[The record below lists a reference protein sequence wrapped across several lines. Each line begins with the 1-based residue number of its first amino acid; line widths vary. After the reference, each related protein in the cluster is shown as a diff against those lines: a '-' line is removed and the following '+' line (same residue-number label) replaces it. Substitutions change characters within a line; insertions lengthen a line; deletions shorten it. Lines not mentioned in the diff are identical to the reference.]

1 MHALMG
7 IVYGVFLALLYP
19 HAVQWWALGS
29 GFGLAGY
36 GVVSWILTFFAAG
49 VFASGVRDLAAG
61 RKLAR

>member
-1 MHALMG
+1 LDRIRPAD
-7 IVYGVFLALLYP
+7 
-19 HAVQWWALGS
+19 
-29 GFGLAGY
+29 Y